1 MKTMDNSFSV
11 DVFRC
16 EEANV
21 YVGTSEDIPG
31 LTLEANTLGG
41 LLEAALEVVP
51 QLIERNLELPPDSDV
66 QVAVRVRHPLEE
78 KGRARR
84 RNARSPSSPKP
95 RFIVEEESSLT
106 HA

>member
-1 MKTMDNSFSV
+1 MDSSFNV

-31 LTLEANTLGG
+31 LTLEADTLGG
-41 LLEAALEVVP
+41 LLEAALEMVP
-51 QLIERNLELPPDSDV
+51 QLIEQNLELPPNSEVED
-66 QVAVRVRHPLEE
+66 
-78 KGRARR
+78 KGGAQRQ
-84 RNARSPSSPKP
+84 NARSPSSPKP
-95 RFIVEEESSLT
+95 RFIVEEELSLT